1 MISLLLAVPD
11 ATPVPTPISTP
22 IPTPEPFLTPSPEV
36 TATAADAVAGMAC
49 CGSFLFVILA
59 LVALNI
65 ALLVWVTRDAKAR
78 GMDGAVIW
86 MLVVFFTSVIGLI
99 VYLLSR
105 PQGVL
110 VTCARCGNKRLAASK
125 TCPHC
130 GNE

>member
-1 MISLLLAVPD
+1 MLQSVSDP
-11 ATPVPTPISTP
+11 TPVPTPDLTP
-22 IPTPEPFLTPSPEV
+22 IPSPSPET

-59 LVALNI
+59 LVALSI
-65 ALLVWVTRDAKAR
+65 ALLVWVARDAKAR

-86 MLVVFFTSVIGLI
+86 MMVVFFTSVIGLI

-105 PQGVL
+105 PQGAL
-110 VTCARCGNKRLAASK
+110 MRCARCGNKRLQASK
-125 TCPHC
+125 LCPHC